1 MSQRPGGSAASL
13 AGQGGV
19 HVQKSGKITWGHALF
34 LTAVALKGLNG
45 IVELLLGTLI
55 VAMGPD
61 RLFFF
66 VARFTTPE
74 LEANPSNHLAR
85 AMQNGAAGLAGTMGF
100 AVFYLFMH
108 GVLKTAIAYNLLR
121 DRRWIFAP
129 ACVILAG
136 FVIFL
141 FYHAAQRHSWWAFGF
156 GLFDLLTIALVIN
169 EWRRLP
175 QRA

>member
-1 MSQRPGGSAASL
+1 LQKT
-13 AGQGGV
+13 GQFG
-19 HVQKSGKITWGHALF
+19 WGHFLF
-34 LTAVALKGLNG
+34 LVAIVLKGLNG
-45 IVELLLGTLI
+45 LVELVLGALI
-55 VAMGPD
+55 TVMGPD

-66 VARFTTPE
+66 VAQYTTPE
-74 LEANPSNHLAR
+74 LEANPSNHIAR
-85 AMQNGAAGLAGTMGF
+85 ALQNSAAGLAGTMGF

-136 FVIFL
+136 FVIYL
-141 FYHAAQRHSWWAFGF
+141 FYHAVEKHSPWAFGF
-156 GLFDLLTIALVIN
+156 GLFDLFTIVLVIN

-175 QRA
+175 PQAA